1 MEANPKTSWP
11 RQYLVIVLVALGISL
26 LLSPPTFRTER
37 AAGATEA
44 AGLPDIETSSRL
56 TVRLAQTLSGG
67 HFQVAAKD
75 LQTGESY
82 QFGDKK
88 TFDAASTMKLLFA
101 AYLYQQVDDG
111 KFNLDEPVTIPAD
124 AIQRYGTGVIQHQAG
139 AYHGTY
145 RELARLMLEQ
155 SDNTAAHVIADK
167 LGIDNLQ
174 TFAEDLNLNQTTVA
188 DNTTTPD
195 DMVKLLEAIY
205 RGKIAGQQTTQ
216 DLLGIMDDSAF
227 EDRLPAKLPE
237 GVKVYHKTGDA
248 LGGGLHDV
256 GLIEYRGH
264 TYAVAIFTDRQGPD
278 RDDTKARM
286 ADASR
291 DVFAYFNQSQR

>member
-1 MEANPKTSWP
+1 M
-11 RQYLVIVLVALGISL
+11 ALGVSL

-37 AAGATEA
+37 ATGATEA
-44 AGLPDIETSSRL
+44 VGLPDIGTSSRL
-56 TVRLAQTLSGG
+56 TIRLAQTLGEG
-67 HFQVAAKD
+67 QFQVAAKD
-75 LQTGESY
+75 LQTGEVY
-82 QFGDKK
+82 RFGDER
-88 TFDAASTMKLLFA
+88 TYDAASTMKLLFA
-101 AYLYQQVDDG
+101 ANLYHQASAGQ
-111 KFNLDEPVTIPAD
+111 FNLDENVTIPVND
-124 AIQRYGTGVIQHQAG
+124 IQRYGTGTIQYQSG
-139 AYHGTY
+139 PYNGTY
-145 RELARLMLEQ
+145 RDLVRLMMEK
-155 SDNTAAHVIADK
+155 SDNTAGYVIAGRLSQDK
-167 LGIDNLQ
+167 IQEFAASLGMGQ
-174 TFAEDLNLNQTTVA
+174 TSVA

-195 DMVKLLEAIY
+195 DMLKLLEAIHAN
-205 RGKIAGQQTTQ
+205 KIANPSLTQ

-256 GLIEYRGH
+256 GLVEYRGR

-291 DVFAYFNQSQR
+291 DVFAYFNRNRR